1 MNIYPKGIQDS
12 VKSLSNYQWHL
23 PQSWSKTFFKICME
37 TQKTL
42 KSQSNVKKEQSW
54 RTQALTSDMPEIYA
68 SQEQHGTDTNQT
80 YQWKRI
86 ENPHKN
92 PRRINWEQRK

>member
-1 MNIYPKGIQDS
+1 
-12 VKSLSNYQWHL
+12 
-23 PQSWSKTFFKICME
+23 ME

-80 YQWKRI
+80 YQ
-86 ENPHKN
+86 
-92 PRRINWEQRK
+92 